1 MTVCVWG
8 GVVGGQCLLY
18 IINMHFILLKLRN
31 KKPFFND
38 CSAHL
43 KKNFF
48 TCNNVMFLSQPIRNL
63 WIHNPIGYT
72 MNLKSIINPRNIKNK
87 MNILSALF
95 LVILVCFQKSPP
107 FCLPLN
113 IIINPALL
121 IFSPACSPL
130 HTSTKCSSLTSV
142 WFYGQQAVGSQCRT
156 QNMIRFPQK
165 WSTRTETL
173 FLPTRPWATP
183 SIPAKVIFC
192 HWVGWPAKIMPHIN
206 TR

>member
-1 MTVCVWG
+1 MTV
-8 GVVGGQCLLY
+8 Q
-18 IINMHFILLKLRN
+18 HIL
-31 KKPFFND
+31 
-38 CSAHL
+38 
-43 KKNFF
+43 NFF
-48 TCNNVMFLSQPIRNL
+48 YTCNNVMFY
-63 WIHNPIGYT
+63 HNQSETSEFTTPLANT

-87 MNILSALF
+87 MNILAALF

-142 WFYGQQAVGSQCRT
+142 WFYGQPAVGSQCRT

-173 FLPTRPWATP
+173 FLPTRP
-183 SIPAKVIFC
+183 
-192 HWVGWPAKIMPHIN
+192 
-206 TR
+206 